1 MSFYVQGNKGFYEVI
16 REYHVHKPRG
26 KISLSRHFLSI
37 SIVLLSI
44 AIFFLAFQLGNRVS
58 SEENEPVQMVDS
70 KGLLTVEEAASY
82 LNLNKERLTAIIRQQ
97 DSSREILSSFDTYD
111 FIPYIQI
118 GEDKYFNKEQID
130 EWIRYNTV
138 IWKEVEY

>member
-1 MSFYVQGNKGFYEVI
+1 MQGNKGFYEVI
-16 REYHVHKPRG
+16 RECHVHKQRG
-26 KISLSRHFLSI
+26 KISLSKHFLSI

-44 AIFFLAFQLGNRVS
+44 AMFFLAFQLGNSVS
-58 SEENEPVQMVDS
+58 SEENEPVQMVVDS
-70 KGLLTVEEAASY
+70 KVLLTVEEAASY
-82 LNLNKERLTAIIRQQ
+82 LNLNKEKLTAIIRQQ
-97 DSSREILSSFDTYD
+97 DSSREILSSFDTYQY
-111 FIPYIQI
+111 IPYIQI